1 MRLDKYLADVL
12 KISRQNAKKLIKDK
26 EVLVNDNIV
35 SNINIIIDEK
45 KDCVIVNNQMLQ
57 YQKYI
62 YLMMNKPKGYLSA
75 TFDNSNPTIIELV
88 PQQFNF
94 KDLSIV
100 GRLDKDTEGLILLSN
115 DGAFI
120 HNITSPKKHISKK
133 YYVEYSGVLLSDAVS
148 YVENGIEIDD
158 YKTLPG
164 KLELIGSNKAY
175 ITIYEGKFHQVKKM
189 FEKLNTKVE
198 YLKRVQIGSLQL
210 GDLKIGEVKELTLD
224 ELEKIKE

>member
-35 SNINIIIDEK
+35 SNINIIIDEQ

-164 KLELIGSNKAY
+164 KLELIDSNKAY

-224 ELEKIKE
+224 DLEKIKE

>member
-100 GRLDKDTEGLILLSN
+100 GRLDKDTAGLILLSN

>member
-35 SNINIIIDEK
+35 SNINIIIDEQ

-224 ELEKIKE
+224 DLEKIKE